1 MLAVIQICAL
11 LHHSV
16 DITTLKIDA
25 RKLED
30 DPWWISLINEISD
43 N

>member
-1 MLAVIQICAL
+1 MLTVVEICAL

-16 DITTLKIDA
+16 DFTTLKIDA

-30 DPWWISLINEISD
+30 DLWWVSLIIEISEK
-43 N
+43 